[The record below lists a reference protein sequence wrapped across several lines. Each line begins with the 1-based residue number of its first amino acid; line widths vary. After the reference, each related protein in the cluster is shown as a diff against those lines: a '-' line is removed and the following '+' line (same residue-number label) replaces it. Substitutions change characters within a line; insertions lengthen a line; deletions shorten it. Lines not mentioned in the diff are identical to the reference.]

1 MAASFRGCL
10 LIIGVPEICFC
21 NTGCLGNFCNFAANQ
36 KNMAT
41 YTITVNERTSTGKAL
56 LALIKSLGV
65 LVKPVRPTTDS
76 GKSLT
81 LNAIR
86 EAKEGKGVYCEDFD
100 DYLKKVHE

>member
-1 MAASFRGCL
+1 
-10 LIIGVPEICFC
+10 
-21 NTGCLGNFCNFAANQ
+21 
-36 KNMAT
+36 MAT

-65 LVKPVRPTTDS
+65 LIKPVRPTTDS